1 MDTSITSVISP
12 SSGALVRVTDDGDR
26 EIGLAIYISTV
37 VPRDEGM
44 DEFDLMEDQSWIES
58 DIFHIIPYLPHYRV
72 IMGGRTLHLS
82 TKGYALLPISDE
94 ECVDP
99 VQTP

>member
-12 SSGALVRVTDDGDR
+12 SSGALVRVTDESGLDV
-26 EIGLAIYISTV
+26 GLAIYMSTV
-37 VPRDEGM
+37 IPRDEGL

-58 DIFHIIPYLPHYRV
+58 DIFHIIPHLPHYRV

-82 TKGYALLPISDE
+82 TRGYTLLPIGDE
-94 ECVDP
+94 ERVDP
-99 VQTP
+99 VQTS